1 MCFRNVDNFLF
12 LDLSAGYTDV
22 LLLKIYPIVELYM
35 HILYECFLLIKSL
48 KNIS

>member
-35 HILYECFLLIKSL
+35 HNSIWMFSFNKKFKKY
-48 KNIS
+48 